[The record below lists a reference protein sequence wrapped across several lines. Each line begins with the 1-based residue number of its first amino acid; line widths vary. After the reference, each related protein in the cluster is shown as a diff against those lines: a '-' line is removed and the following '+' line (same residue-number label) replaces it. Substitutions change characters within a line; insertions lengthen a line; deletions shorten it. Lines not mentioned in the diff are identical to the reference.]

1 MQFNNKNKGPLLNK
15 FYEVQSDK
23 YKDKENSFS
32 LEFFDFQ
39 NITTSQRTGKKVF
52 IIEKKDFPIFDK
64 PTYLKSI
71 FNISIVNLNKSYI
84 YSSLNEVQNLISQKK
99 EFLFVNEEYLKI
111 NNYRPNEYKGKE
123 VILYESENKKF
134 LIFPSETEN
143 INILEIY
150 QNYSNLTQEN
160 VENQNNENNIS
171 LNNIISDQF
180 PNNNKKEINVKSEEM
195 ILKSLILLYAFEE
208 HFLQLMNSPIT
219 IESDI
224 REYYLI
230 NKKWVDVYKSKYSY
244 QNIISKLNYFEIPF
258 SYKED
263 LKDLDIIVTNISK
276 DTNFIS
282 ILNEIEKSIN
292 NNIDYLSNEENF
304 IPSFEVNKIN
314 KNSQI
319 EIPIG
324 FFLVPEQ
331 LFDLFFKGI
340 KFYKY
345 PKKYYKYRKY
355 DHILYS
361 YLLFENKNVLDL
373 SYIFI
378 YNDPTKF
385 NDEIRDHIKGK
396 GFINYIINR
405 QLEYNVSSEFL
416 KIKDENSVIGNYKI
430 CKSISIDNN
439 LINQIKI
446 KNSIDKY
453 KSIYLYYIE
462 FISNLFTLKD
472 NKITISNI
480 NDIDK
485 INCFPVLIV
494 KEELLVK
501 YKKLLLFKQIKALL
515 EIKNKEEYD
524 IYEKDLLEQLLNYDD
539 FESISNDVK
548 YNFEILEQSEINDYL
563 NKITFLFFV

>member
-1 MQFNNKNKGPLLNK
+1 MIGDNVL
-15 FYEVQSDK
+15 
-23 YKDKENSFS
+23 
-32 LEFFDFQ
+32 
-39 NITTSQRTGKKVF
+39 F
-52 IIEKKDFPIFDK
+52 IR
-64 PTYLKSI
+64 
-71 FNISIVNLNKSYI
+71 N
-84 YSSLNEVQNLISQKK
+84 
-99 EFLFVNEEYLKI
+99 
-111 NNYRPNEYKGKE
+111 G
-123 VILYESENKKF
+123 
-134 LIFPSETEN
+134 
-143 INILEIY
+143 
-150 QNYSNLTQEN
+150 
-160 VENQNNENNIS
+160 
-171 LNNIISDQF
+171 
-180 PNNNKKEINVKSEEM
+180 
-195 ILKSLILLYAFEE
+195 
-208 HFLQLMNSPIT
+208 
-219 IESDI
+219 
-224 REYYLI
+224 
-230 NKKWVDVYKSKYSY
+230 
-244 QNIISKLNYFEIPF
+244 
-258 SYKED
+258 
-263 LKDLDIIVTNISK
+263 
-276 DTNFIS
+276 
-282 ILNEIEKSIN
+282 
-292 NNIDYLSNEENF
+292 
-304 IPSFEVNKIN
+304 
-314 KNSQI
+314 
-319 EIPIG
+319 
-324 FFLVPEQ
+324 
-331 LFDLFFKGI
+331 
-340 KFYKY
+340 
-345 PKKYYKYRKY
+345 KY

-416 KIKDENSVIGNYKI
+416 KLKDENSVIGNYKI

-563 NKITFLFFV
+563 NKNNTFFSLYRCIIKNQQ